1 MPVFIIHFADLGII
15 IIMFALG
22 FEEQTSNFLKSI
34 KRSWGIALF
43 GAMVPF
49 LVTYLSIMAFWGD
62 TNMALLCG
70 LAMAAT
76 AVSLTMVSL
85 KTEGLST
92 TPAATGIMTAAVLD
106 SIISLALVAILVPI
120 ATEDTAIS
128 MDGILLVLGKG
139 VSFFV
144 IVTLI
149 GSWLFPTNVGF
160 LQRIPILGNFSL
172 RHILSMG
179 RGEYMVLSLL
189 LIAVLVAL
197 LAHKF
202 GLHPA
207 IGAYMAGLIIKREC
221 FNFHQDQQI
230 DFYKQARETIDNIAF
245 SWIGPVFFVTL
256 GTKLMFDLDIF
267 QSVLQESLILFLGL
281 FVGQILSAG
290 LAARYIGKFDW
301 SASWMIGFGM
311 LGRAELAFVVMDI
324 AYVQH
329 KIMTTDA
336 FYTLMITA
344 FLLNCSVP
352 LTIKWWKT
360 RFKVATIHS
369 E

>member
-1 MPVFIIHFADLGII
+1 
-15 IIMFALG
+15 
-22 FEEQTSNFLKSI
+22 
-34 KRSWGIALF
+34 
-43 GAMVPF
+43 
-49 LVTYLSIMAFWGD
+49 
-62 TNMALLCG
+62 
-70 LAMAAT
+70 
-76 AVSLTMVSL
+76 
-85 KTEGLST
+85 
-92 TPAATGIMTAAVLD
+92 MTAAVLD

-360 RFKVATIHS
+360 RFKEATIKS
-369 E
+369 R